1 METIET
7 LESTIQLLLC
17 RMRDLAEENRKLKN
31 SNEEQRKE
39 IIRSH
44 GEIND
49 LRNKMICMQTAHAMT
64 GSAEQRLKAKEKL
77 TRMIVQVDRAIAS
90 LKED

>member
-7 LESTIQLLLC
+7 LENTVQLLLR
-17 RMRDLAEENRKLKN
+17 RMRDLAEENRNLKK
-31 SNEEQRKE
+31 SNDEQREE

-44 GEIND
+44 GEINE

-64 GSAEQRLKAKEKL
+64 GSAEQRIKAKEKL

>member
-1 METIET
+1 
-7 LESTIQLLLC
+7 
-17 RMRDLAEENRKLKN
+17 
-31 SNEEQRKE
+31 
-39 IIRSH
+39 
-44 GEIND
+44 
-49 LRNKMICMQTAHAMT
+49 MQTAHAMT